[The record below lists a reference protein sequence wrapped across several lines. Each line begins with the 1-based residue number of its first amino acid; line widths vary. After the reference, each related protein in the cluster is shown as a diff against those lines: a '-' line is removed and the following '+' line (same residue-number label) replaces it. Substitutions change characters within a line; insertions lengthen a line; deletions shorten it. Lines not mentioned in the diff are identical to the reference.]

1 MTATRPLDKLRHAR
15 RQARPLRWTQVLTAG
30 ALGLLCGFTHALSS
44 DSEQPI
50 HIEADR
56 AEADESKRVTIY
68 RGDAVITQ
76 GSLRIT
82 GETVWLYFNEN
93 DEFIKL
99 VSIGSPAHLRQLP
112 DGAKDYRTAD
122 ARRLEYYAQK
132 NLILLLGNAVYGQGR
147 DKIRAD
153 RIEYDSLRGK
163 MLARTAPFR
172 SKTGND
178 KKRPKT
184 RVKIQISPKKKSN

>member
-1 MTATRPLDKLRHAR
+1 MIAMLLKNERNSPRWRHLATGPAF
-15 RQARPLRWTQVLTAG
+15 AVLTL
-30 ALGLLCGFTHALSS
+30 LGLISASALALTT
-44 DSEQPI
+44 DREQPI

-82 GETVWLYFNEN
+82 GETVWIYFNEN

-99 VSIGSPAHLRQLP
+99 VSVGTPAHLRQLP
-112 DGAKDYRTAD
+112 DGADDYRTAD
-122 ARRLEYYAQK
+122 AKRLEYYAQK
-132 NLILLLGNAVYGQGR
+132 NLILLVGDAVYGQGSDR
-147 DKIRAD
+147 IRAE

-163 MLARTAPFR
+163 MLARAAPTK
-172 SKTGND
+172 SSDTKSSGT
-178 KKRPKT
+178 KS
-184 RVKIQISPKKKSN
+184 RVKIQIVPKKKSN

>member
-1 MTATRPLDKLRHAR
+1 ML
-15 RQARPLRWTQVLTAG
+15 
-30 ALGLLCGFTHALSS
+30 ALSAHVGSTHALSS

-50 HIEADR
+50 QIEADR
-56 AEADESKRVTIY
+56 AEADENRRVTIY

-82 GETVWLYFNEN
+82 GETVWIYFNEN

-99 VSIGSPAHLRQLP
+99 VSVGSPAHLRQLP

-122 ARRLEYYAQK
+122 AKRLEYYAQK
-132 NLILLLGNAVYGQGR
+132 NLILLLGNAVYGQGK

-163 MLARTAPFR
+163 MLARAAPVR
-172 SKTGND
+172 GKSKDGKN
-178 KKRPKT
+178 KPKT
-184 RVKIQISPKKKSN
+184 RVKIQITPKKKSN